1 MCNKGN
7 KILNSMILERILI
20 ILMIEYIINEGI
32 TSTVH
37 NRGEVL
43 NSGIDKEEIKLHLRP
58 GE

>member
-37 NRGEVL
+37 NREVL